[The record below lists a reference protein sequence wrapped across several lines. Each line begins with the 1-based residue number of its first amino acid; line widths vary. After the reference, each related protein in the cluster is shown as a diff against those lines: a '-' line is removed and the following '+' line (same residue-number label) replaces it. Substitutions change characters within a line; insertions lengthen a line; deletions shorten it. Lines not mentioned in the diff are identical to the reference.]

1 MAIWQKT
8 FYIEL
13 PQFDKTLKINDI
25 APILDKLL
33 KRDWS
38 GESLQC
44 WGQPDTNDILV
55 TWDKETNEIDDDIAV
70 RIDLR
75 ELDIEFI
82 QKVIKLTKDLGL
94 KLKII
99 KTETFEP
106 ELSEIARILADSNA
120 DKFTTDP
127 KKFLDDFEK
136 GLIKPE

>member
-1 MAIWQKT
+1 MATWQKT

-13 PQFDKTLKINDI
+13 PQYDKTLKINDVS
-25 APILDKLL
+25 PVLDKLL

-38 GESLQC
+38 GESVQC
-44 WGQPDTNDILV
+44 WGHPDTNDILV
-55 TWDKETNEIDDDIAV
+55 TWDKETNEIDDDIRV
-70 RIDLR
+70 RVDLR

-82 QKVIKLTKDLGL
+82 QKVIKLTRDLGL
-94 KLKII
+94 KLKVI

-120 DKFTTDP
+120 DKFTADP